1 MLKRRETLHK
11 YHPGAHLRELLTAE
25 RPLPTI
31 WGGTAHHAQLAEAVG
46 FKAFGLSGSN
56 TSTQLLGLPDAGLLT
71 MTELVDNVR
80 RVCNATRLPVIVDC
94 DTGFGNAVNVVRTVD
109 EVVRAGAAALF
120 LEDQVSPKR
129 CGFVKGKEVIALD
142 EAVGKFRAACE
153 HRDELDP
160 SFVIIGRTDVRGAA
174 GGSLDAVVERGKA
187 YLEAGID
194 IFYAEALQTREE
206 IRYVRAALPDC
217 LLMVIPYSMKPPL
230 SRQEIADLGLCL
242 ASVHIAR
249 IGATAMYDFLID
261 YRERGED
268 AWNQFSTEKEQHPL
282 GGFGIF
288 DLTGFPEILDL
299 ERRYLPKERL
309 DRYDDSIGVYD
320 PRSRKT

>member
-1 MLKRRETLHK
+1 MLKRRETLQETR
-11 YHPGAHLRELLTAE
+11 PGARLRELLANE
-25 RPLPTI
+25 HPLPTI
-31 WGGTAHHAQLAEAVG
+31 WGGTAHHAQLAESVG

-80 RVCNATRLPVIVDC
+80 RVCSATRLPVIVDC

-109 EVVRAGAAALF
+109 EVIRAGAAALF

-142 EAVGKFRAACE
+142 EAVGKFRAACDR
-153 HRDELDP
+153 RDELDP
-160 SFVIIGRTDVRGAA
+160 SFVIIGRTDIRGAA
-174 GGSLDAVVERGKA
+174 GGSLDEVVERGKA

-194 IFYAEALQTREE
+194 IFYAEALQSRDE
-206 IRYVRAALPDC
+206 IRHVRAALPGC
-217 LLMVIPYSMKPPL
+217 LFMVIPYSMNPPL
-230 SRQEIADLGLCL
+230 TRKEIAELGLCL
-242 ASVHIAR
+242 ASAHIAR
-249 IGATAMYDFLID
+249 IGAAAMYDFLVD

-268 AWNQFSTEKEQHPL
+268 AWNQFSAEKEQHPL

-288 DLTGFPEILDL
+288 DLTGFPEVLAL
-299 ERRYLPKERL
+299 ERKYLPKERL
-309 DRYDDSIGVYD
+309 ERYDASIGVYD
-320 PRSRKT
+320 PRSRKS